1 MRSSFAYLNIVSLL
15 YTCSTTTTAESPIQR
30 SHGGT
35 LLKQR
40 APIEESSIDYGSLRT
55 CKHKLVSRH
64 IYTLPTKPSPFS
76 SLPPRLHT
84 SSALLLNF
92 LTIAFPRPWSFFIFI
107 YFYFLADSNSWF
119 FVFLTKRI
127 AYRGKFARRVEQR
140 LLAWRWSI
148 VLIIAWWGCVI
159 MRMGR
164 WFVVVRRLR
173 WIRLYIRR
181 KWLVQ

>member
-15 YTCSTTTTAESPIQR
+15 YSYTCSTTTTAESPIQR

-55 CKHKLVSRH
+55 CKHKSVSRH
-64 IYTLPTKPSPFS
+64 IYTLSTKPSPFS

-92 LTIAFPRPWSFFIFI
+92 FDDRISPSMDF
-107 YFYFLADSNSWF
+107 FYFLADSN
-119 FVFLTKRI
+119 
-127 AYRGKFARRVEQR
+127 
-140 LLAWRWSI
+140 
-148 VLIIAWWGCVI
+148 
-159 MRMGR
+159 
-164 WFVVVRRLR
+164 
-173 WIRLYIRR
+173 
-181 KWLVQ
+181 